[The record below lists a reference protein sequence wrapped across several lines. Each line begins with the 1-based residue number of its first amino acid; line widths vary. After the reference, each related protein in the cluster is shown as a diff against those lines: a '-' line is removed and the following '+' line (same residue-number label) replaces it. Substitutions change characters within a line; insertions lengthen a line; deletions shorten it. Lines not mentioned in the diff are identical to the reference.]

1 MNINVTALLVLVAAL
16 LTHSAYAYFSMQVA
30 PNPTD
35 LPWVPIDV
43 SKSRSFVNKTKDAG
57 MFTEFSRRKAIIGS
71 VQCLPSR
78 SFWQKGFTNGVLES
92 SLTGICPAIF
102 KRSLPPIFGTGDGP
116 VTINSSGEYD
126 ENTIIIDGSG
136 AVINGGVQ
144 FVVDGGNAYTV

>member
-1 MNINVTALLVLVAAL
+1 MSINITALLVLVAAL
-16 LTHSAYAYFSMQVA
+16 LTHSAYAYFSLQVT

-43 SKSRSFVNKTKDAG
+43 RKSRSFVSQTRDAG
-57 MFTEFSRRKAIIGS
+57 MYTEFSRRKAIIGS

-102 KRSLPPIFGTGDGP
+102 QPFGFLNPCIPQPGARVDGE
-116 VTINSSGEYD
+116 GAYD
-126 ENTIIIDGSG
+126 ENTCILDG
-136 AVINGGVQ
+136 NGGPGEIVL
-144 FVVDGGNAYTV
+144 DGGNAYTEL